1 MNSLNILHISDA
13 HIQMADKEEISE
25 IVAKM
30 INDALKVQKE
40 QNQLNVE
47 IQYLLKKSILQ
58 EAI

>member
-40 QNQLNVE
+40 QNIKIDLDNM
-47 IQYLLKKSILQ
+47 
-58 EAI
+58 